1 MRAAEKLI
9 ADNGLE
15 GLTIRQILAEAKQS
29 NASAL
34 QYHFGD
40 LKGLIVAIHTER
52 AEETHARRGELLAR
66 LLAST
71 DEPTLRQI
79 STLMVRPAFELA
91 RSRPDFRN
99 YIKAFGDRLALLESS
114 SVPTMV
120 RSGMGGESGIE
131 LGRLLK
137 RALPH
142 LSDAAFRQ
150 RMEFAVRLSA
160 SAMYSRAREGKT
172 FRGPKA
178 DFFVNGLIDALEG
191 LLMAPESG
199 GVDEF

>member
-15 GLTIRQILAEAKQS
+15 GLTIRQILAEAKQN

-40 LKGLIVAIHTER
+40 LKGLIVAIHKER
-52 AEETHARRGELLAR
+52 AVETRAKRSELMAG

-79 STLMVRPAFELA
+79 AALMVRPAFELA

-99 YIKAFGDRLALLESS
+99 YVKAFGDRLALLESS
-114 SVPTMV
+114 SVPMLV
-120 RSGMGGESGIE
+120 RSGGGGESGIE
-131 LGRLLK
+131 LGELL
-137 RALPH
+137 RGALAH
-142 LSDAAFRQ
+142 LSDETFRQ
-150 RMEFAVRLSA
+150 RVEFAVRLSA

-178 DFFVNGLIDALEG
+178 DFFVTGLIDALEG
-191 LLMAPESG
+191 LLMAPESSG
-199 GVDEF
+199 ADG